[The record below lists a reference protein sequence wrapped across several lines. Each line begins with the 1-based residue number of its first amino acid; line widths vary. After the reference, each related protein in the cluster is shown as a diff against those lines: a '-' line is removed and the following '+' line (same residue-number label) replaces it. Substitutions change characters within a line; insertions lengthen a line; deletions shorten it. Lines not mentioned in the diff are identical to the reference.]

1 MSQDQ
6 PLNILFI
13 ADIVGKAGLDITQSV
28 LPRLVNEYKID
39 CVIANGENAASG
51 KGLTPALART
61 LKETGIHII
70 TSGNHIW
77 DKDKIY
83 DYFAQ
88 DPYLIRPLNYP
99 AGAYGNGSCIYKT
112 HSNDYIGVI
121 NIQGRSFMYP
131 IDCPFRKVDT
141 EIDRLKRSGVS
152 AIIVDFHAESTA
164 EKIALSWYLDGRIS
178 ALIGTHT
185 HVQTADEHI
194 MPKGSAYITDVGM
207 TGPYNSVIGM
217 QKESAIQRF
226 LTQMPVRYR
235 IATEMPRLNGV
246 VIQINK
252 STMKAI
258 NIKRIQLSQ

>member
-1 MSQDQ
+1 MQAKNQ
-6 PLNILFI
+6 INILFI
-13 ADIVGKAGLDITQSV
+13 ADIIGKAGLEITQSL
-28 LPRLVNEYKID
+28 LPRLVRENMID

-51 KGLTPALART
+51 KGLTPALAKT
-61 LKETGIHII
+61 LRQTGIHVI

-83 DYFAQ
+83 DYFIQ

-99 AGAYGNGSCIYKT
+99 PGAYGEGACIFETASK
-112 HSNDYIGVI
+112 DRIGVI

-131 IDCPFRKVDT
+131 IECPFRKADE
-141 EIDRLKRSGVS
+141 EIDRMKRSDVS

-164 EKIALSWYLDGRIS
+164 EKIALSWFLDGRIS

-194 MPKGSAYITDVGM
+194 MPKGTAYITDAGM
-207 TGPYNSVIGM
+207 TGPYDSVIGM

-226 LTQMPVRYR
+226 LTQMPVRYKV
-235 IATEMPRLNGV
+235 ANENPRFNGV
-246 VIQINK
+246 LLNIDK
-252 STMKAI
+252 TSMKAI
-258 NIKRIQLSQ
+258 RIRRLQLT